1 MAKPYVTLILPRADA
16 HMIVS
21 ALKEYSRFKQTDG
34 RPGDSVIA
42 NHVAATISEVLT
54 ESK

>member
-21 ALKEYSRFKQTDG
+21 ALKEYEKVKRSG
-34 RPGDSVIA
+34 GYPGDSTIA
-42 NHVAATISEVLT
+42 NHLASTISDVLA